1 MQRTITSEHNR
12 LKEIVQDRENLL
24 DNLTSK
30 LEVQTNNLSSRDD
43 ENDRKIR
50 TTINKMEELE
60 KEKSDLNQ
68 ELKTKEEEAQT
79 VKKNMK
85 KEIKALR
92 EKVDSYKNKV
102 KLANQKLAIL
112 RKSMIGTEVEKIVGA
127 DMTTGLSLDSNRKNK
142 IKDAFRDAGF

>member
-60 KEKSDLNQ
+60 KEK
-68 ELKTKEEEAQT
+68 K
-79 VKKNMK
+79 
-85 KEIKALR
+85 
-92 EKVDSYKNKV
+92 
-102 KLANQKLAIL
+102 
-112 RKSMIGTEVEKIVGA
+112 
-127 DMTTGLSLDSNRKNK
+127 
-142 IKDAFRDAGF
+142 

>member
-1 MQRTITSEHNR
+1 M
-12 LKEIVQDRENLL
+12 
-24 DNLTSK
+24 
-30 LEVQTNNLSSRDD
+30 QTNNLSSRDD

-127 DMTTGLSLDSNRKNK
+127 DMTDRKSVV
-142 IKDAFRDAGF
+142 